1 MQGNIFLRHFH
12 GDVGSRDNISPKNGN
27 PSLRRKAGTRPS
39 AEGKA
44 GAERE
49 SSTADCRTMAEEYE
63 WESRE
68 GTWQGQVMKDPFFR
82 FCVETF
88 LEATSVLVPRSG
100 FAPGYRRPHQAKT
113 SQVLQT
119 EVWYRPRVGCS
130 QVQAGTAV
138 LRLKARLQLSL
149 HCLHT
154 HGQHLNHC
162 PFAAQLFPISS
173 KVEDRAAGR
182 REAAQPKMHSPCHST
197 PTWAEGRSP
206 PLCWTYGLLG

>member
-1 MQGNIFLRHFH
+1 MWGQGTTFHPRTGIQALEERQAPDPRLR
-12 GDVGSRDNISPKNGN
+12 GRLGQRG
-27 PSLRRKAGTRPS
+27 RAQQQT
-39 AEGKA
+39 AEPWQRSMSGRAEKEHGKA
-44 GAERE
+44 
-49 SSTADCRTMAEEYE
+49 
-63 WESRE
+63 
-68 GTWQGQVMKDPFFR
+68 QIMKDPFFR

-119 EVWYRPRVGCS
+119 KVWYRPRVGCS